1 MAYFERRV
9 AELGQYPRGALRF
22 DDAALMILKHTSAD
36 GGETASAHRGDAQIW
51 LDEFEL
57 GELFAERTQ
66 GRTRAPR
73 RRRMPSKPCGCHRMS
88 GPLRIHPE
96 IDCHCTDQPWA
107 SSSLRSGRAL
117 GAARPEPPLFPLEA
131 GPAPT

>member
-1 MAYFERRV
+1 
-9 AELGQYPRGALRF
+9 
-22 DDAALMILKHTSAD
+22 
-36 GGETASAHRGDAQIW
+36 
-51 LDEFEL
+51 
-57 GELFAERTQ
+57 
-66 GRTRAPR
+66 
-73 RRRMPSKPCGCHRMS
+73 MS